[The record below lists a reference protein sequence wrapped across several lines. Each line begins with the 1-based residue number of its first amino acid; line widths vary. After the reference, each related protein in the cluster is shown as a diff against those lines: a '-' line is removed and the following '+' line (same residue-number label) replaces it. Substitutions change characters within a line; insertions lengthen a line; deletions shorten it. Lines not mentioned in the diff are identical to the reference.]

1 MADDLKIMGKKA
13 QLLPR
18 YIRVVCRSR
27 IDYTPDEILDYMH
40 RQTLTNLLKWDK
52 LEKYGFA
59 QHHALVLRKYDTKGL
74 LDIIHSL
81 RGSKDIKNE
90 RCPFQVTGAKF
101 SCFSCGMVKD
111 CMEVLKKDE
120 TVQPSN
126 TPREPKPENQ
136 ENPVKAIVEAKRK
149 RLQIREEKE

>member
-1 MADDLKIMGKKA
+1 MGKKA

-59 QHHALVLRKYDTKGL
+59 QHHALVLRKYDTSGL
-74 LDIIHSL
+74 LELIHSL
-81 RGSKDIKNE
+81 RGSKDITKE
-90 RCPFQVTGAKF
+90 KCPFQITGTKF
-101 SCFSCGMVKD
+101 SCLSCGMVKE
-111 CMEVLKKDE
+111 CMEALKNDE
-120 TVQPSN
+120 TVRPSN
-126 TPREPKPENQ
+126 APRKPEDENP
-136 ENPVKAIVEAKRK
+136 ENPVKAIVAAKRK
-149 RLQIREEKE
+149 RLREREGEK